1 MRRAAREFSPARY
14 GVCIIG
20 WRDENEEK
28 GHCWRLINCPFD
40 LFPRGQMT
48 PITGRRR
55 IWVGSG
61 CRLFRPRPSPSPRS
75 TATPCS
81 LFARHATTSP
91 ASSARP
97 LSVVDGI
104 YRYYHQHGNTTATT
118 TTTAVTATVVYTLL
132 TCTTVFFIHP
142 PKRACRLLYT
152 SHHLQHNLS
161 SLGRSISVFHSLGFR
176 LSFYRGWFPSNIACE
191 K

>member
-1 MRRAAREFSPARY
+1 MRRSAREFSPARY

-28 GHCWRLINCPFD
+28 EHCWRLINCPFD

-75 TATPCS
+75 TATPVLCS
-81 LFARHATTSP
+81 PVTPPHLPRAVRDHFP
-91 ASSARP
+91 SST
-97 LSVVDGI
+97 V
-104 YRYYHQHGNTTATT
+104 YTATT
-118 TTTAVTATVVYTLL
+118 TNTATPLL
-132 TCTTVFFIHP
+132 L
-142 PKRACRLLYT
+142 RLLLPLPLPWYT
-152 SHHLQHNLS
+152 
-161 SLGRSISVFHSLGFR
+161 RS
-176 LSFYRGWFPSNIACE
+176 
-191 K
+191 